1 MDAHWIGFSD
11 QSQEGGNIRST
22 KGVVKVES
30 WCLGYT
36 WSDGS
41 PVTFV
46 NWNDGEPNN
55 YGDGEDC
62 TTIVVGLGGV
72 WNDDR
77 CEKQAKAVCE
87 KKGLLK
93 AKVSKYKK

>member
-1 MDAHWIGFSD
+1 MRKCS
-11 QSQEGGNIRST
+11 
-22 KGVVKVES
+22 
-30 WCLGYT
+30 GYT
-36 WSDGS
+36 WSDYT
-41 PVTFV
+41 PVSFV

-62 TTIVVGLGGV
+62 AVVIVGLGGV

-87 KKGLLK
+87 KRGMNIKNIFQCLF
-93 AKVSKYKK
+93 